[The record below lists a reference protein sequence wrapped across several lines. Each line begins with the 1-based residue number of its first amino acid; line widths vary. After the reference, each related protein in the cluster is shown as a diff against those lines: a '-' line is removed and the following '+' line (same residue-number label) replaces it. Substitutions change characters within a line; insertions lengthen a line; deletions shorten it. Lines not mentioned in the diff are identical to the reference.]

1 MIEAIQDDNPVM
13 YFFHKGLM
21 GLGWMRYPERSVNV
35 VPEQS
40 YTIPFGKADVKR
52 SGTDITIVCLAMMV
66 HCALDAAEKLSKEG
80 IEAEVI
86 DLRTLVPLDREAVIT
101 SIKKTHK
108 LLVVDEDYLGFG
120 LSGEIAA
127 IAAEEAFEYLDAPV
141 KRLAVPNVPIP
152 YSHPLEQFVIP
163 SAEAIAEAARSL
175 AR

>member
-1 MIEAIQDDNPVM
+1 ML
-13 YFFHKGLM
+13 F
-21 GLGWMRYPERSVNV
+21 RSNV

-52 SGTDITIVCLAMMV
+52 PGTDITIVCLAMMV
-66 HCALDAAEKLSKEG
+66 HYALDAAEKLSKEG

-152 YSHPLEQFVIP
+152 YSRPLEQFVIP